1 MSFYKRLSNKVQS
14 IRWNLKNRL
23 HHSILRR
30 LDLELLLTTG
40 VRIKVKSWA
49 DWVIY
54 TSIFADNEY
63 DTAIHAAIAQ
73 KPVGSPLNVLDVGAN
88 VGFFAL
94 RVAHLMAH
102 AGSDAGN
109 FRITC
114 IEGSPTTYAELV
126 QRLAASPALRDRHQA
141 VHGLAGKL
149 DGTARIDDAFAYH
162 AMTSLFAQNSAKG
175 TEVPFR
181 NLNTLV
187 EPCDSIDFLK
197 CDIEGSEWDL
207 IQNYGDLLRR
217 TRVAVFEFH
226 HDKCSRTACQERLR
240 SLGFDQARTLQED
253 KFTSLELF
261 ERRNPQSENRPIS
274 PS

>member
-1 MSFYKRLSNKVQS
+1 MSFYKRLSNKARS

-23 HHSILRR
+23 HQSILKR

-49 DWVIY
+49 DWIIY
-54 TSIFADNEY
+54 TAIFADNEY

-73 KPVGSPLNVLDVGAN
+73 KPKGSPLKVLDVGAN

-94 RVAHLMAH
+94 RVAHVMGKAGCD
-102 AGSDAGN
+102 AGSL
-109 FRITC
+109 RITC
-114 IEGSPTTYAELV
+114 VEGCPSTYAELV
-126 QRLAASPALRDRHQA
+126 QRLAASPALRDCYQT

-149 DGTARIDDAFAYH
+149 DGTARIGAYAYH
-162 AMTSLFAQNSAKG
+162 AMTSLFAHDAVKG

-187 EPCDSIDFLK
+187 ESSDSIDLLK

-207 IQNYGDLLRR
+207 LENYGDLLQR

-240 SLGFDQARTLQED
+240 NLGFDQARTLQED
-253 KFTSLELF
+253 QFTSLELF
-261 ERRNPQSENRPIS
+261 ERRSSQVENRAIS
-274 PS
+274 TS

>member
-1 MSFYKRLSNKVQS
+1 MSFQKRLSNKVQS

-23 HHSILRR
+23 HQSILQR

-63 DTAIHAAIAQ
+63 DAAIHAAIDQ
-73 KPVGSPLNVLDVGAN
+73 KPMGTPLNVLDVGAN

-94 RVAHLMAH
+94 RVAHLMART
-102 AGSDAGN
+102 GSDAGN

-114 IEGSPTTYAELV
+114 IEGCPTTYAELV
-126 QRLAASPALRDRHQA
+126 QRLAASPALRDRYRA

-149 DGTARIDDAFAYH
+149 DGTARINAFSYH
-162 AMTSLFAQNSAKG
+162 AMTSLFAHDSARG
-175 TEVPFR
+175 AEVPFR

-187 EPCDSIDFLK
+187 EPCDSIDLLK
-197 CDIEGSEWDL
+197 CDIEGSEWDVL
-207 IQNYGDLLRR
+207 QNYGELLRR
-217 TRVAVFEFH
+217 TQVAVFEFH

-253 KFTSLELF
+253 QYTSLELF
-261 ERRNPQSENRPIS
+261 ERRNPQGGNRAIS
-274 PS
+274 PL

>member
-23 HHSILRR
+23 HKSILQR

-49 DWVIY
+49 DWIIY
-54 TSIFADNEY
+54 TAIFADNEY
-63 DTAIHAAIAQ
+63 DTAIHAAIAK
-73 KPVGSPLNVLDVGAN
+73 KPKGSPLNVLDVGAN

-94 RVAHLMAH
+94 RVAHLMAN
-102 AGSDAGN
+102 AGSEAGN

-114 IEGSPTTYAELV
+114 IEGCPTTYAELV
-126 QRLAASPALRDRHQA
+126 QRLAASPALRDRYQT

-149 DGTARIDDAFAYH
+149 EGTARIDADAYH
-162 AMTSLFAQNSAKG
+162 AMTSLFAHNSAKG
-175 TEVPFR
+175 TEVPFK
-181 NLNTLV
+181 NLNTLL
-187 EPCDSIDFLK
+187 EPCDSIDLFK

-207 IQNYGDLLRR
+207 MQNYGDLLRR

-226 HDKCSRTACQERLR
+226 HDKCSRNACQERLP

-253 KFTSLELF
+253 EFTSLELF
-261 ERRNPQSENRPIS
+261 ERRNSTGEDRTIPP
-274 PS
+274 P